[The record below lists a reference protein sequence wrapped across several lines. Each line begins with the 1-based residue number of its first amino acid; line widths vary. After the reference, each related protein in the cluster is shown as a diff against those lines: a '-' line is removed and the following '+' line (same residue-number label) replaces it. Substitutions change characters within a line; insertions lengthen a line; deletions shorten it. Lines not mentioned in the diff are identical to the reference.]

1 MHGDQTATATDIIA
15 AGAMSRRQMLIIGLM
30 IGLNALDGFDVLAI
44 SFAGPAIARE
54 WALDPGTFGW
64 VLAME
69 LVGMAIG
76 SITLGRIADA
86 IGRRQA
92 ILVCLVLMAVGMA
105 LSASASAVAP
115 LIASRLLTGLGL
127 GGMLSSLTTA
137 TAEFANDRRRSLSLA
152 LVGAGYP
159 LAGVICG
166 LVAQQVFLH
175 GASWR
180 VLFAIGAAAAAG
192 FIVPV
197 YLFVPDS
204 VAWLER
210 RNGRDALARINR
222 VLASFALPA
231 VIALA
236 PLATAGSPTA
246 VRGWQARE
254 LRAIVILTLAY
265 FFHVFCFFYF
275 LKWTPKII
283 VDLGF
288 APASAAGALA
298 AANLGGVLGGI
309 VFGVTA
315 NRMGPRRLTIGF
327 LLSSALLINMM
338 GAYTYTL
345 TQLVVLVGLMGF
357 LMTSGVIGIFNLTA
371 SAFAAERRASG
382 VGIVIGVGRG
392 GSALAPV
399 VAGYLFAAG
408 FSLSAVSLFMGLASV
423 LAALALAQL

>member
-1 MHGDQTATATDIIA
+1 M
-15 AGAMSRRQMLIIGLM
+15 
-30 IGLNALDGFDVLAI
+30 
-44 SFAGPAIARE
+44 
-54 WALDPGTFGW
+54 
-64 VLAME
+64 
-69 LVGMAIG
+69 
-76 SITLGRIADA
+76 
-86 IGRRQA
+86 
-92 ILVCLVLMAVGMA
+92 
-105 LSASASAVAP
+105 
-115 LIASRLLTGLGL
+115 
-127 GGMLSSLTTA
+127 
-137 TAEFANDRRRSLSLA
+137 
-152 LVGAGYP
+152 
-159 LAGVICG
+159 
-166 LVAQQVFLH
+166 
-175 GASWR
+175 
-180 VLFAIGAAAAAG
+180 LFAIGAVAAAV

-246 VRGWQARE
+246 ARGWQARE

-275 LKWTPKII
+275 LKWTPKVI

-315 NRMGPRRLTIGF
+315 NRVGPRRLTVGF

-345 TQLVVLVGLMGF
+345 TQLVVLVGLRGF